1 MGFIFCI
8 FNSVYSSTGVMLD
21 LPNSVFEFNNLT
33 VKDTVINGRVSYN
46 ISHSEDRLNI
56 SFETE
61 DFSIGDKT
69 FDWIKGRI
77 IKEGDIVRVS
87 FIKSPSFE
95 ISGLVDIS
103 HRKYDFEIWTQW
115 QEQRENSRGQVDVN
129 AKLWGDFG
137 SVFASGTLEAVN
149 GIYYGN
155 SYSKM
160 IINFFGNPPEL
171 VITDS
176 RVELKDGSVFE
187 IVGNMDISRFKGLF
201 PNANFVAKKLLLGDW
216 EMMTE
221 SHSNFG
227 IRKTVD
233 NAFDIMIDSSE
244 KNEDRQSAGTEVRY
258 KLEDNEFLRLRME
271 KNDTML
277 GYEYRSE
284 F

>member
-46 ISHSEDRLNI
+46 ISHSEDKLNI

-187 IVGNMDISRFKGLF
+187 IVGNMDISRFKG
-201 PNANFVAKKLLLGDW
+201 
-216 EMMTE
+216 
-221 SHSNFG
+221 
-227 IRKTVD
+227 
-233 NAFDIMIDSSE
+233 
-244 KNEDRQSAGTEVRY
+244 
-258 KLEDNEFLRLRME
+258 
-271 KNDTML
+271 
-277 GYEYRSE
+277 
-284 F
+284 